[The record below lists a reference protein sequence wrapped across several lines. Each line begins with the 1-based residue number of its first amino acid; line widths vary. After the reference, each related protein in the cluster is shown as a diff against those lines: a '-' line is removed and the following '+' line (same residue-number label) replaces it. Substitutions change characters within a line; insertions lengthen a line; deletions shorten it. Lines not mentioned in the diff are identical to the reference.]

1 MKSVYIQQRKM
12 NPAGK
17 LSMPQNNIFG
27 GGYSVRYF
35 NSSGI
40 VYPAFFS
47 AAVTQQKDSTFLY
60 CPFIVFFS

>member
-27 GGYSVRYF
+27 GYSVRYF

-47 AAVTQQKDSTFLY
+47 VAVTQQKDSTFLY

>member
-27 GGYSVRYF
+27 GDT
-35 NSSGI
+35 
-40 VYPAFFS
+40 A
-47 AAVTQQKDSTFLY
+47 
-60 CPFIVFFS
+60 